1 MFKTKSVLFFVFLL
15 SIMACSEK
23 VPTSEQLTMLVTTN
37 VRGQLDPC
45 G

>member
-1 MFKTKSVLFFVFLL
+1 MVRLKYILFIGLIIVGCTNQESNENL
-15 SIMACSEK
+15 
-23 VPTSEQLTMLVTTN
+23 LTMLVTTN

>member
-1 MFKTKSVLFFVFLL
+1 MVRLKYILFIVLIIAGCGKQDSAENL
-15 SIMACSEK
+15 
-23 VPTSEQLTMLVTTN
+23 LTMLVTTN

>member
-1 MFKTKSVLFFVFLL
+1 MVRLKYILFIGIIIVGCTKQESNENL
-15 SIMACSEK
+15 
-23 VPTSEQLTMLVTTN
+23 LTMLVTTN

>member
-23 VPTSEQLTMLVTTN
+23 VPTPEQLTLLVTTN

>member
-1 MFKTKSVLFFVFLL
+1 MVRLKYILFIGLIIVGCPKQESNENL
-15 SIMACSEK
+15 
-23 VPTSEQLTMLVTTN
+23 LTMLVTTN